1 MNAHKVGDKLSLV
14 TDPLRDCGGNAVTDG
29 TIVTFTETWAGGQTT
44 VDVPLKRDI
53 AQAEVPAHM
62 GARLSVATGVV
73 MGNEIRWEGQE

>member
-1 MNAHKVGDKLSLV
+1 
-14 TDPLRDCGGNAVTDG
+14 
-29 TIVTFTETWAGGQTT
+29 VTFTETWDGGQTT

-73 MGNEIRWEGQE
+73 MGNEIRWEGKE

>member
-1 MNAHKVGDKLSLV
+1 MSAQKVGDKLNLV
-14 TDPLRDCGGNAVTDG
+14 TEPLRDCGGNAVSDG
-29 TIVTFTETWAGGQTT
+29 TIVTFTETWDGGQTT

-73 MGNEIRWEGQE
+73 MGNEIRWEGKE